1 MGKEIY
7 DQYLRNRKGKLIF
20 LVLIIGIGV
29 GFSGLAPYIFGE
41 AIDII
46 SFNQKETFKIWIVV
60 YALLLLMT
68 QVISL
73 VETVAGQWIV
83 TIIENDMKN
92 MIVKKILYL
101 KNRETDVYEKG
112 ELLNRI
118 EFDVETIVSYYIDLI
133 SSILMIVLNLMISI
147 YFVFKISF
155 RLSGIAIGFFPILY
169 LINFLFRTKV
179 RRVEHR
185 KKEICDGYYSFLNYI
200 FSSLNSIKAFGIQN
214 KVVEE
219 FSNLLKQKMKIEMK
233 STRLTAGVSAI
244 RATMGSAMN
253 LVLLTVAGMLI
264 MNGKM
269 TVGNMVAFNSY
280 LEMLLQ
286 AISKVLE
293 LNMNKQ
299 GVIVSNERIN
309 RVKNGLVE
317 EKGEGNRLVKDRIV
331 SIQFEHVSFSYQ
343 GNEKVL
349 KDLSFRIDKPGLYS
363 LAGENG
369 SGKTTILK
377 LIEAFYHNNTGT
389 ITINDIPLEEY
400 QILVLR
406 RQISYMEKEPFF
418 IPGDIYE
425 NLSLGDISISKE
437 KMEEC
442 CRKTGIHRDIMEM
455 EKQYHTEIEEG
466 AKTLSSGQKQKLG
479 LARILLRDTSVYL
492 FDEMT
497 SDLDGAAEDMVCD
510 ILENIAE
517 KAIVLNVSHKEEV
530 LQRSQCIFVLDDGR
544 IVASGK
550 HEELLQTSKSYQKL
564 YKKN

>member
-497 SDLDGAAEDMVCD
+497 SNLDGAAEDMVCD

>member
-68 QVISL
+68 QVFSL

-425 NLSLGDISISKE
+425 NLSIGDISISKE

>member
-200 FSSLNSIKAFGIQN
+200 FSSLNSIKALGIQN

>member
-244 RATMGSAMN
+244 RATMGSTMN

-309 RVKNGLVE
+309 RVKKGLVE

-425 NLSLGDISISKE
+425 NLSIGDISISKE

>member
-1 MGKEIY
+1 M
-7 DQYLRNRKGKLIF
+7 
-20 LVLIIGIGV
+20 
-29 GFSGLAPYIFGE
+29 
-41 AIDII
+41 
-46 SFNQKETFKIWIVV
+46 
-60 YALLLLMT
+60 
-68 QVISL
+68 
-73 VETVAGQWIV
+73 
-83 TIIENDMKN
+83 
-92 MIVKKILYL
+92 
-101 KNRETDVYEKG
+101 
-112 ELLNRI
+112 
-118 EFDVETIVSYYIDLI
+118 
-133 SSILMIVLNLMISI
+133 
-147 YFVFKISF
+147 
-155 RLSGIAIGFFPILY
+155 
-169 LINFLFRTKV
+169 
-179 RRVEHR
+179 
-185 KKEICDGYYSFLNYI
+185 
-200 FSSLNSIKAFGIQN
+200 
-214 KVVEE
+214 VEE

>member
-309 RVKNGLVE
+309 RVKKGLVE

-425 NLSLGDISISKE
+425 NLSIGDISISKE

>member
-425 NLSLGDISISKE
+425 NLSIGDISISKE

>member
-112 ELLNRI
+112 ELQNRI

-425 NLSLGDISISKE
+425 NLSIGDISISKE